1 LLAQQETVRTVGVLI
16 GLANNAE
23 AQARA
28 GAFEQG
34 LAREGWS
41 KERKNL
47 RLIYRFAGGDLDR
60 MAALAKELVALKP
73 DCILGHSTPVVRA
86 LKKATRTVPIVF
98 VNVSDPIG
106 SGFVSSMAHPGG
118 NITGF
123 SLFHDTMMGKYLSML
138 REIMPQIAR
147 VATIYNRESAPGG
160 GIIFLPA
167 FNEAAAQYKIEP
179 IAIEVHNAAEIESA
193 FARLSAASGVGLI
206 VIPDNFTSTHREQF
220 IALAARYRIP
230 TIYPYRFFVEA
241 GGLVSYGVDAV
252 SLFRQATEY
261 VSRILNGAN
270 PAALPVQAPTIYEP
284 LRQGFD
290 LRVVLPEP
298 LLDHSLVAL
307 LRTVQGLLASDAE
320 LRQQSTN
327 RIGAQH
333 DPKPILDQLC
343 HHGTRPQREGELQ
356 LQRVLLRDGVVNP
369 L

>member
-1 LLAQQETVRTVGVLI
+1 
-16 GLANNAE
+16 
-23 AQARA
+23 
-28 GAFEQG
+28 
-34 LAREGWS
+34 
-41 KERKNL
+41 
-47 RLIYRFAGGDLDR
+47 
-60 MAALAKELVALKP
+60 
-73 DCILGHSTPVVRA
+73 
-86 LKKATRTVPIVF
+86 
-98 VNVSDPIG
+98 
-106 SGFVSSMAHPGG
+106 
-118 NITGF
+118 
-123 SLFHDTMMGKYLSML
+123 
-138 REIMPQIAR
+138 MPQIAR

-230 TIYPYRFFVEA
+230 TIIRIDLRR
-241 GGLVSYGVDAV
+241 GGRLGVLRVDAV

-298 LLDHSLVAL
+298 LLDQSLVAL